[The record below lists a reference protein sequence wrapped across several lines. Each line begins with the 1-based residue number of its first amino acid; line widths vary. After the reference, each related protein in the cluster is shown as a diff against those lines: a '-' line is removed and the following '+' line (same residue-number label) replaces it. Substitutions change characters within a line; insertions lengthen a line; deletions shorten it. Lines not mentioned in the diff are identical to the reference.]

1 MNSTYCVRSF
11 WFQLL
16 RRQCRPERASHAGDL
31 SLATWWLRPRVPLT
45 APFLPCPLQQ
55 IPLRFAPRARVPA
68 FLLLV
73 TGLDVRVIWVRR
85 LRPIASLFL
94 PLAAVVS
101 SSLLPRRVA
110 LWAVSY
116 RHRQPPPQ
124 SPKVVTLKGAMAI
137 EVPWPPTDGDP
148 WIYTSLMQEMGVE
161 GAQAEELYTLEMSE
175 FEAVAYV

>member
-1 MNSTYCVRSF
+1 MPTGKSEPRRREPRDPVVAST
-11 WFQLL
+11 
-16 RRQCRPERASHAGDL
+16 RASDRAFCAL
-31 SLATWWLRPRVPLT
+31 ST
-45 APFLPCPLQQ
+45 AADT
-55 IPLRFAPRARVPA
+55 ILRFAPHARVPA

-73 TGLDVRVIWVRR
+73 TGLDVHVIWLKR
-85 LRPIASLFL
+85 LRPIVPLFL

-101 SSLLPRRVA
+101 LSLLPRRVA